1 VALASARALSYSYP
15 GAREALGECSFDLE
29 PGEVVALLGPSGGG
43 KSTLLRALAGLVPH
57 FHGGRFVGRVEVAGL
72 DTRRVRPA
80 ELAGT
85 VATLFQDP
93 EDQVVFT
100 GVAAEVAFGLENIGV
115 PPLEI
120 GPRAAEAL
128 DAVGAAHLAERPVAE
143 LSGGELQRV
152 CLAAVLALEPR
163 LLLLDEPTSQLD
175 PEGAAAAIE
184 LARTSGAAVVVS
196 EQRPDRVLEACDRV
210 LFVEAGRIREGEQ
223 LPAAWLPRDV
233 YIPAS
238 EPAGAAVCRLE
249 DVSFAFDA
257 SPVVEGVSIQLGRGE
272 IVALVGPNGSGKT
285 TLAKLAAGLLEPDT
299 GLVERHGRACYL
311 SQDPGRYLVRERAD
325 EEVALAVAGDLER
338 ARRALATVGLAGFE
352 ERHPRDLSSGERER
366 LALAAVLVA
375 DPDLLILDEPT
386 RGVDPERRD
395 ELVALLRAEAPG
407 RATLVVTN
415 DLVFASEIADRW
427 VSTSVREV
435 AHA

>member
-1 VALASARALSYSYP
+1 VHLP
-15 GAREALGECSFDLE
+15 
-29 PGEVVALLGPSGGG
+29 
-43 KSTLLRALAGLVPH
+43 
-57 FHGGRFVGRVEVAGL
+57 VE
-72 DTRRVRPA
+72 
-80 ELAGT
+80 
-85 VATLFQDP
+85 
-93 EDQVVFT
+93 
-100 GVAAEVAFGLENIGV
+100 
-115 PPLEI
+115 
-120 GPRAAEAL
+120 
-128 DAVGAAHLAERPVAE
+128 
-143 LSGGELQRV
+143 
-152 CLAAVLALEPR
+152 EPR
-163 LLLLDEPTSQLD
+163 
-175 PEGAAAAIE
+175 GA
-184 LARTSGAAVVVS
+184 T
-196 EQRPDRVLEACDRV
+196 
-210 LFVEAGRIREGEQ
+210 
-223 LPAAWLPRDV
+223 
-233 YIPAS
+233 
-238 EPAGAAVCRLE
+238 VCRLD
-249 DVSFAFDA
+249 DVSFAYDA
-257 SPVVEGVSIQLGRGE
+257 VPAVTRASLELGRGE

-285 TLAKLAAGLLEPDT
+285 TLAKLAAGLLEPDA

-338 ARRALATVGLAGFE
+338 ARGALATVGLAGFE

-427 VSTSVREV
+427 VSTRAREV